1 MPDPRVSFKVHVLCL
16 RVKNKMCSARK
27 RRARERPPRVKRLK
41 PSLYVRALFPLCAC
55 PLLVPCMVGGNSQPS
70 QPETPITNHVE
81 DPFSGP
87 YTLLRES
94 IIIIPGLCRRMTVAV
109 VGLVCSDQLS

>member
-1 MPDPRVSFKVHVLCL
+1 MFG
-16 RVKNKMCSARK
+16 AEK
-27 RRARERPPRVKRLK
+27 RRAGNGPPGETLKAVYTRLRI
-41 PSLYVRALFPLCAC
+41 VPLV
-55 PLLVPCMVGGNSQPS
+55 LVPCMVGGNSQPS